1 MKTVYIQLSPNL
13 VNESKVYL
21 L

>member
-21 L
+21 